1 MSIWDNVKKF
11 AQPYSDDEYDDYD
24 DYDDDYE
31 EEVEEEPV
39 RRAPRPARRSSR
51 PARPARRA
59 PVQREPEPQI
69 EEEDYEE
76 DFSAAF
82 NTVPKAA
89 PAPAPVAAPVA
100 APAVPAERSFPG
112 KVVSMNRGHAQEIVR
127 FHPTSFQD
135 SRKAATDLVSSK
147 AVIVNLEEL
156 DKDASRRMVDFLSGV
171 VFAMDGDVQKIAQNA
186 YVFCPPNMFIS
197 GGPETLQSVVEENV

>member
-24 DYDDDYE
+24 DYDDYE
-31 EEVEEEPV
+31 DEVEEEPV
-39 RRAPRPARRSSR
+39 RRAPRKAPRAS
-51 PARPARRA
+51 RPARRA
-59 PVQREPEPQI
+59 PVAREPEPEI

-76 DFSAAF
+76 DFTSAF
-82 NTVPKAA
+82 NNVPKASTAVA
-89 PAPAPVAAPVA
+89 PA
-100 APAVPAERSFPG
+100 APAAPAERTFPA
-112 KVVSMNRGHAQEIVR
+112 KVVPMSRNAAQEIVR

-135 SRKAATDLVSSK
+135 SRKAASDLVASK

-156 DKDASRRMVDFLSGV
+156 DKDSARRMVDFLSGV
-171 VFAMDGDVQKIAQNA
+171 VFAMDGDVQKIAQSA

-197 GGPETLQSVVEENV
+197 GGPEALQSVVEEIG

>member
-31 EEVEEEPV
+31 DEVEEEPV
-39 RRAPRPARRSSR
+39 RRAPRPARR

-59 PVQREPEPQI
+59 PMQREPEPEI
-69 EEEDYEE
+69 EEDDYEE
-76 DFSAAF
+76 DFTAAF
-82 NTVPKAA
+82 NSVPKTSA
-89 PAPAPVAAPVA
+89 APAPVAAAA
-100 APAVPAERSFPG
+100 APAERTFPG
-112 KVVSMNRGHAQEIVR
+112 KLVSMSRGQAQEIVR

-197 GGPETLQSVVEENV
+197 GGPETLQSVVDENV

>member
-24 DYDDDYE
+24 DYDDEYDD
-31 EEVEEEPV
+31 EVEEEPV
-39 RRAPRPARRSSR
+39 RRAPRKAPRATRAPRRN
-51 PARPARRA
+51 
-59 PVQREPEPQI
+59 PVQRDPEPEI
-69 EEEDYEE
+69 EEDDYEE
-76 DFSAAF
+76 DFTAAF
-82 NTVPKAA
+82 NTVTKPSTAVA
-89 PAPAPVAAPVA
+89 PA

-112 KVVSMNRGHAQEIVR
+112 KVVSMNRNAQEIVR

-135 SRKAATDLVSSK
+135 SRKAASDLVASK

-156 DKDASRRMVDFLSGV
+156 DSASSRRMVDFLSGV

-186 YVFCPPNMFIS
+186 YVFCPPNMVIS
-197 GGPETLQSVVEENV
+197 GGPEALQSIVEDLG

>member
-24 DYDDDYE
+24 DYEDEYE
-31 EEVEEEPV
+31 DEVEEEPV
-39 RRAPRPARRSSR
+39 RRAPRRAPRAS
-51 PARPARRA
+51 RPARRA
-59 PVQREPEPQI
+59 PVQREPEPEI
-69 EEEDYEE
+69 EEDDYEE
-76 DFSAAF
+76 DFTSAF
-82 NTVPKAA
+82 NSVPKASTA
-89 PAPAPVAAPVA
+89 VAPVA
-100 APAVPAERSFPG
+100 APAAPAERTFPG
-112 KVVSMNRGHAQEIVR
+112 KVVSMGRSQAQEIVR

-135 SRKAATDLVSSK
+135 SRKAATDLVASK

-186 YVFCPPNMFIS
+186 YVFCPPNMFIT
-197 GGPETLQSVVEENV
+197 GGPETLQSVVEEIV

>member
-1 MSIWDNVKKF
+1 MSFWDNVKKF

-82 NTVPKAA
+82 NTVPKAT
-89 PAPAPVAAPVA
+89 PAPAPVA

-135 SRKAATDLVSSK
+135 SRKAASDLVASK
-147 AVIVNLEEL
+147 AVILNLEEL
-156 DKDASRRMVDFLSGV
+156 DSASSRRMVDFLSGV

-186 YVFCPPNMFIS
+186 YVFCPPNMVIS
-197 GGPETLQSVVEENV
+197 GGPEAIQSIVEDLD

>member
-24 DYDDDYE
+24 DYEDDYE
-31 EEVEEEPV
+31 DEVEEEPV
-39 RRAPRPARRSSR
+39 RRAPRKAPRAS
-51 PARPARRA
+51 RPARRA
-59 PVQREPEPQI
+59 PAAREPEPEI

-76 DFSAAF
+76 DFTAAF
-82 NTVPKAA
+82 NSVPKTSTAVAPAA
-89 PAPAPVAAPVA
+89 PAA
-100 APAVPAERSFPG
+100 APAERTFPG
-112 KVVSMNRGHAQEIVR
+112 KVVSMGRSAQEIVR

-135 SRKAATDLVSSK
+135 SRKAATDLVASK

-186 YVFCPPNMFIS
+186 YVFCPPNMFIT
-197 GGPETLQSVVEENV
+197 GGPETLQSVVEDLG

>member
-24 DYDDDYE
+24 DYDDEYE

-82 NTVPKAA
+82 NTVPKAT
-89 PAPAPVAAPVA
+89 PAPAPVA

-197 GGPETLQSVVEENV
+197 GGPETLQSVVEEND

>member
-31 EEVEEEPV
+31 DEVEDEPV
-39 RRAPRPARRSSR
+39 RRAPRPARRPS
-51 PARPARRA
+51 RPARRA

-69 EEEDYEE
+69 EEDDYEE

-82 NTVPKAA
+82 NSVPKASAA
-89 PAPAPVAAPVA
+89 PAPAA
-100 APAVPAERSFPG
+100 APAAPAERTFPG

-197 GGPETLQSVVEENV
+197 GGPETLQSVVEENA

>member
-39 RRAPRPARRSSR
+39 RRAPRPSRRPSR

-82 NTVPKAA
+82 NTVPKAT
-89 PAPAPVAAPVA
+89 PAPAPVA

>member
-24 DYDDDYE
+24 DYDDEYDD
-31 EEVEEEPV
+31 EVEEEPV
-39 RRAPRPARRSSR
+39 RRAPRKAPRATRAPRRN
-51 PARPARRA
+51 
-59 PVQREPEPQI
+59 PVQRDPEPEI
-69 EEEDYEE
+69 EEDDYEE
-76 DFSAAF
+76 DFTAAF
-82 NTVPKAA
+82 NSVPKTPAPVVAAA
-89 PAPAPVAAPVA
+89 PAA
-100 APAVPAERSFPG
+100 PAERSFPG
-112 KVVSMNRGHAQEIVR
+112 KVVSMGRHAQEIVR

-135 SRKAATDLVSSK
+135 SRKAATDLVASK

-186 YVFCPPNMFIS
+186 YVFCPPNMFIT
-197 GGPETLQSVVEENV
+197 GGPEALQSVVEEIL

>member
-24 DYDDDYE
+24 DYDDEYE

-82 NTVPKAA
+82 NTVPKAT
-89 PAPAPVAAPVA
+89 PAPAPVA

>member
-24 DYDDDYE
+24 DYEDDYE
-31 EEVEEEPV
+31 DEVDEEPV
-39 RRAPRPARRSSR
+39 RRPARKPARS
-51 PARPARRA
+51 ARPARRA
-59 PVQREPEPQI
+59 PMQREPEPEI
-69 EEEDYEE
+69 EEDDYEE
-76 DFSAAF
+76 DFTAAF
-82 NTVPKAA
+82 NSVPRASTAVTPAA
-89 PAPAPVAAPVA
+89 PAA
-100 APAVPAERSFPG
+100 PAERTFPG
-112 KVVSMNRGHAQEIVR
+112 KVVSMNRNAQEIVR

-135 SRKAATDLVSSK
+135 SRKAATDLVASK

-186 YVFCPPNMFIS
+186 YVFCPPNMFIT
-197 GGPETLQSVVEENV
+197 GGPEALESVVEEIV